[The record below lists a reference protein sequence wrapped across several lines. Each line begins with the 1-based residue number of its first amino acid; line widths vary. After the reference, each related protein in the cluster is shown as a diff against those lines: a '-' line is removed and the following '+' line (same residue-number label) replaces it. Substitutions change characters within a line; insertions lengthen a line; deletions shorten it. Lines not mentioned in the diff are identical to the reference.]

1 MLRIA
6 FNCRSRLINFNCR
19 QLAAEC
25 CGKCAAKAGCKS
37 GEKKNNANWG
47 YNSLP
52 WVAFRNQAEV
62 AMKNT
67 KKIKKKNVVTCCMCV
82 PKKKTQLRGKL
93 KLKMPGEGRRE
104 KLQTAKGNFGLHVA
118 CCILPNMK
126 FHMHILK
133 MPQPST
139 CGSHVA
145 ANGIHESVCV
155 SKGAE
160 TNAFSRNFI
169 HKDFIL
175 LYIVQLKATTRRRT
189 AGRPKAKRTERQTDG
204 QTRPGQREQH
214 ENKDLL
220 PLNMDSP
227 RPWHVQEVCRNCR

>member
-1 MLRIA
+1 
-6 FNCRSRLINFNCR
+6 
-19 QLAAEC
+19 
-25 CGKCAAKAGCKS
+25 
-37 GEKKNNANWG
+37 
-47 YNSLP
+47 
-52 WVAFRNQAEV
+52 
-62 AMKNT
+62 
-67 KKIKKKNVVTCCMCV
+67 
-82 PKKKTQLRGKL
+82 
-93 KLKMPGEGRRE
+93 MPGQGRRE

-145 ANGIHESVCV
+145 ANGIHECVCV

-160 TNAFSRNFI
+160 TNAYSRNFI

-175 LYIVQLKATTRRRT
+175 LYIVQLKATTRKRT

-204 QTRPGQREQH
+204 RTDGQTRTGQREQH

>member
-1 MLRIA
+1 
-6 FNCRSRLINFNCR
+6 
-19 QLAAEC
+19 
-25 CGKCAAKAGCKS
+25 
-37 GEKKNNANWG
+37 
-47 YNSLP
+47 
-52 WVAFRNQAEV
+52 
-62 AMKNT
+62 
-67 KKIKKKNVVTCCMCV
+67 
-82 PKKKTQLRGKL
+82 
-93 KLKMPGEGRRE
+93 MPGQGRRE

-145 ANGIHESVCV
+145 ANGIHECVCMCVCV

-204 QTRPGQREQH
+204 LTRPGQREQH

-227 RPWHVQEVCRNCR
+227 RPWHVQEVCRNCRSI

>member
-1 MLRIA
+1 
-6 FNCRSRLINFNCR
+6 
-19 QLAAEC
+19 
-25 CGKCAAKAGCKS
+25 
-37 GEKKNNANWG
+37 
-47 YNSLP
+47 
-52 WVAFRNQAEV
+52 
-62 AMKNT
+62 
-67 KKIKKKNVVTCCMCV
+67 MCV

-93 KLKMPGEGRRE
+93 KLKMPRDREGE
-104 KLQTAKGNFGLHVA
+104 KLQTVKGNFGLHVA

-145 ANGIHESVCV
+145 ANGIHESVCMCVCV

-189 AGRPKAKRTERQTDG
+189 AGRPKAKRTERRTDRRG
-204 QTRPGQREQH
+204 PASVNSMKTKIYYH
-214 ENKDLL
+214 
-220 PLNMDSP
+220 
-227 RPWHVQEVCRNCR
+227 